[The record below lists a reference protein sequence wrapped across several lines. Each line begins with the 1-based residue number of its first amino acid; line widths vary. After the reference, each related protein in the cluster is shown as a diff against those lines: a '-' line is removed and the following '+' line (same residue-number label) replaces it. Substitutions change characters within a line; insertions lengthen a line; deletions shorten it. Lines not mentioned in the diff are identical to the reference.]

1 MKVAERLVF
10 RRVMPAPPAR
20 MFALWTEPTSIRKWF
35 GGEEVEVAGA
45 VLDLQPGG
53 AYSITVRDAA
63 GDSVISGRFLVVEV
77 PARLVYTWK
86 LEGPMGATT
95 ETTVTVEFRELGAG
109 TELLLEHGP
118 FPEPPIRAL
127 HAQGWENCFRRQHQL
142 LQPAEGSGP

>member
-1 MKVAERLVF
+1 MKDAERLIF
-10 RRVMPAPPAR
+10 RLVMPSPPAR
-20 MFALWTEPTSIRKWF
+20 MFALFTEPSSIRKWF

-127 HAQGWENCFRRQHQL
+127 HAQGWENCFRRQLQL
-142 LQPAEGSGP
+142 L